1 MLFVQTRR
9 GSHVIVIHPGSRF
22 LRIGRACD
30 MTPASIPNV
39 IARKTKPPV
48 PESVFVEGV
57 LRPRKGRARPLAP
70 PASTNDDEYAVT
82 TTSDDPVRHF

>member
-1 MLFVQTRR
+1 MQTRR

-39 IARKTKPPV
+39 IARKTNSPV
-48 PESVFVEGV
+48 LEHTFVEGV
-57 LRPRKGRARPLAP
+57 LRPRKGRAKPIAP
-70 PASTNDDEYAVT
+70 PASTNGDEYAVA
-82 TTSDDPVRHF
+82 TTSDDPVRHYGL